1 MIKVTNYP
9 VIGQVTRATNGRL
22 TLTPDQE
29 LIRAG
34 ILFLVERMV
43 PTDRRLA
50 VPGGMLR
57 FAESGRL
64 FALLARALPE
74 CHAALDEGVV
84 IDARF
89 RDIADPMEATFTAQE
104 IRDRLAPPWN
114 WGKRR

>member
-1 MIKVTNYP
+1 MIKVTKYP
-9 VIGQVTRATNGRL
+9 VIGQVARAANGRL
-22 TLTPDQE
+22 TLTPEQDLMRE
-29 LIRAG
+29 G

-74 CHAALDEGVV
+74 CHAALDEGAL

-89 RDIADPMEATFTAQE
+89 RDIADPMEAAFTVHE
-104 IRDRLAPPWN
+104 IQSRLAPPWN
-114 WGKRR
+114 WGKQR

>member
-1 MIKVTNYP
+1 MIRVGNYP
-9 VIGQVTRATNGRL
+9 VIGQVTRAANGRL
-22 TLTPDQE
+22 TLTPEQDLMRE
-29 LIRAG
+29 G
-34 ILFLVERMV
+34 VLFLVERMV

-74 CHAALDEGVV
+74 CHTALNEGAA

-89 RDIADPMEATFTAQE
+89 RDIPDPMEAAFTAQE